1 MPKVEKKRSAAD
13 TYAAKLT
20 PHKHA
25 RVAVCSRA
33 PTPPPSPGAEKRA
46 QEEWRARQAALA
58 ARIEVAYAEVQAGLE
73 KLKQLKPAAGEDGG
87 ADQQAAMDTESLLAY
102 DSLRNF
108 GVDNVLSTVHQTGH
122 FLDSS
127 SESEESDAEN
137 EKT

>member
-1 MPKVEKKRSAAD
+1 MPKVEKKRRAVD

-20 PHKHA
+20 PHKVA
-25 RVAVCSRA
+25 RAAVSSRA

-46 QEEWRARQAALA
+46 QDEWRERQAALA

-73 KLKQLKPAAGEDGG
+73 KLKQLKSAAAED
-87 ADQQAAMDTESLLAY
+87 DDSDPQAAKDAESLLAC
-102 DSLRNF
+102 DSLRHF